1 MAFLKVY
8 FFVVERKNKILT
20 CGIDLSKFGCL
31 TKIEKA
37 TGLTRKQV
45 KLTME
50 RFNIQYKS
58 HG

>member
-1 MAFLKVY
+1 M
-8 FFVVERKNKILT
+8 EKI
-20 CGIDLSKFGCL
+20 LSKFGCL

-50 RFNIQYKS
+50 KFNIQYKS